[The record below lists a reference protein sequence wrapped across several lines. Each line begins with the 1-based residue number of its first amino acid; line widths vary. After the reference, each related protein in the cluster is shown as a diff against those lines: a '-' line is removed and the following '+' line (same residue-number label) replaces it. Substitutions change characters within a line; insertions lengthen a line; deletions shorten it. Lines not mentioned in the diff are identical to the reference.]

1 MMKAST
7 FSLGLAGSFMLL
19 ISACQTTPVIPQTD
33 KRIKM
38 ADTFFEAM
46 FREDQQAVTSLLTEA
61 SVVHAPYNPNG
72 DASDAGIRSFP
83 AKLYVLGAMQTYDN
97 LKWEDKKYSLSDSG
111 QTLWVEAN
119 GKLSVAQTGKPYHNR
134 YVFKIDFENDKIA
147 AITEYTNVATL
158 AKHGVVAGSN

>member
-1 MMKAST
+1 MKKAST

-83 AKLYVLGAMQTYDN
+83 ANYM
-97 LKWEDKKYSLSDSG
+97 S
-111 QTLWVEAN
+111 
-119 GKLSVAQTGKPYHNR
+119 
-134 YVFKIDFENDKIA
+134 
-147 AITEYTNVATL
+147 
-158 AKHGVVAGSN
+158 